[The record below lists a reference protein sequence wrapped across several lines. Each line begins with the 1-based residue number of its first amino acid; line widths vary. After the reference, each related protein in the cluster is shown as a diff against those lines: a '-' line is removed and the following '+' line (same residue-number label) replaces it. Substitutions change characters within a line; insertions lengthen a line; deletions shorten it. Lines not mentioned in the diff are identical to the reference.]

1 MRLLFFAMINHGS
14 NHLRN
19 DYPKHAQKAPDRTAC
34 LTGKAALPS
43 GTATVRMLCLRN
55 RRKGHPFC
63 RLQSENGIVTTPLP
77 LNAVVAQRGAS
88 WGIYQRE
95 KKRTNLRCGSRSARP
110 ASIADGIPPA
120 AETGEPVPLF
130 GLQEK
135 GWRHLR
141 PPFHI
146 GRAVPAEI
154 SRLAEY
160 TNWRQN

>member
-1 MRLLFFAMINHGS
+1 MIAIIKQAPS
-14 NHLRN
+14 FLCN
-19 DYPKHAQKAPDRTAC
+19 DNYDRYWQLKQAQKAPDRTAC

-63 RLQSENGIVTTPLP
+63 RLQSENGIVIPPLP

-95 KKRTNLRCGSRSARP
+95 KNRTNLRCGSRSKRP

-146 GRAVPAEI
+146 GRAVPADF
-154 SRLAEY
+154 SAFVV
-160 TNWRQN
+160 T

>member
-1 MRLLFFAMINHGS
+1 
-14 NHLRN
+14 
-19 DYPKHAQKAPDRTAC
+19 
-34 LTGKAALPS
+34 
-43 GTATVRMLCLRN
+43 
-55 RRKGHPFC
+55 
-63 RLQSENGIVTTPLP
+63 
-77 LNAVVAQRGAS
+77 LNAVVAQHGAS

-95 KKRTNLRCGSRSARP
+95 KKRTNLRCGSRSARPARP

-146 GRAVPAEI
+146 GRAVPADI
-154 SRLAEY
+154 SAFAVK
-160 TNWRQN
+160 